1 MSMKNFYLSAKL
13 FVSLCLAGFT
23 NTAYAQNDAPRVV
36 IPLDQSTTEKATV
49 ELLDDPFFYSF
60 NDGKPTHWA
69 TAGTVTQLK
78 AGDRYSSDT
87 GFGVGIETAAN
98 VDGYLKQVIDLNRT
112 GKEVVQGD
120 ELECLVHY
128 STIESKR
135 LEGPFRLALR
145 WLDAFGN
152 ELVSTEKD
160 FINNPNIYFGRMKAY
175 GDLKFRTVCPAGA
188 VKLEFA
194 LLVAPGSL
202 VRMDD
207 FSVLRLADKDKTP
220 LVAILPQYRTMM
232 GEVGQPTTF
241 PIALQGMHLSADQ
254 TPNFGGTMSSSV
266 MKLDVEKLPKNGT
279 VKANLTITPQVA
291 GVYVGSNTYKLRFS
305 GADEDNSGS
314 LNLTGYFKRAGTTPT
329 IILKAD
335 QQVREMKATPGKTDE
350 QQLDFDIKD
359 VITNVNLALKH
370 DANSPFRIDVGQY
383 YYATS
388 SGKLYHRPVKVT
400 FAPRKAGVYEAELR
414 VSSVLADTL
423 VIKLKGV
430 SEAAT
435 SADLVE
441 NFTENRTMDGRFTG
455 DAWKDYHKFD
465 LGYWKLNGKWN
476 SKSNVTLAAKDTLY
490 YDELVANGVNT
501 LQLSPVSS
509 AAKCTAEYSIDGGGH
524 WKSLTVGDAD
534 GKYVVGTHRPTLVRF
549 VSSESVEVQRVT
561 ISPNTVDERE
571 TFDKIEEA
579 MLKDAD
585 SKPLAV
591 LNETFSDLRHT
602 RILGLKDWQNL
613 TVRGERPFYAW
624 KQKNADQSVVENEVA
639 QISFLKYGVEDR
651 REHESWLISPT
662 LSYKNA
668 QSKDLTFSLM
678 YRNQTT
684 NGEELFGFYI
694 ITEKD
699 GKATPYFLDI
709 SEYVPAGVKL
719 EPDMWFDY
727 RIDLSKVE
735 GLTIEDK
742 FHVAFSYYS
751 PVGGNATSL
760 NFMIDDV
767 TFGRTDLPE
776 LSVDNDFIQ
785 FVFRPGQEMT
795 PQPLNIYSNRTTAPV
810 TITLAPSAQ
819 KKYFKISSEKL
830 PLEGGALAVGF
841 KSNDSKTHAAALLV
855 QTRGAEPIIVKLLA
869 QPITAGISNVAGGD
883 EDALLP
889 VVSGSELTVNGKYQ
903 KYQLF
908 STDGSLLQ
916 QGGYQQRINLS
927 GVQPKVFIL
936 KLSTDEGVKSFTLKR

>member
-1 MSMKNFYLSAKL
+1 MKNFYLSAKL

-36 IPLDQSTTEKATV
+36 IPLDQGTTEKATV

-98 VDGYLKQVIDLNRT
+98 VDGYLKQVIDLNRA

-145 WLDAFGN
+145 WLDASGN

-160 FINNPNIYFGRMKAY
+160 FINNPDIYFGRMKAY

-329 IILKAD
+329 ITLKAD
-335 QQVREMKATPGKTDE
+335 QQVREMKAAPGKTDE

-501 LQLSPVSS
+501 LQLTPASS
-509 AAKCTAEYSIDGGGH
+509 AVKCTAEYSIDGGGH
-524 WKSLTVGDAD
+524 WKSLTVGDGE

-549 VSSESVEVQRVT
+549 VSLESVEVQRVT
-561 ISPNTVDERE
+561 ITPNTIDERE
-571 TFDKIEEA
+571 AFDKIEEA

-602 RILGLKDWQNL
+602 RILGLKGWQNL

-795 PQPLNIYSNRTTAPV
+795 PQPLNIYSDRTTAPV

-916 QGGYQQRINLS
+916 QGGYQQCIDLS

>member
-1 MSMKNFYLSAKL
+1 MKNFYLSAKL

-36 IPLDQSTTEKATV
+36 IPLDQGTTEKATV

-145 WLDAFGN
+145 WLDAAGN
-152 ELVSTEKD
+152 ELFSTEKD
-160 FINNPNIYFGRMKAY
+160 FINNPDIYFGRMKAY

-232 GEVGQPTTF
+232 GEVGQPSTF
-241 PIALQGMHLSADQ
+241 PIALQGIHLSADQ
-254 TPNFGGTMSSSV
+254 IPNFGGTMSSSV

-329 IILKAD
+329 ITLKVD

-490 YDELVANGVNT
+490 YDELIANGVNT
-501 LQLSPVSS
+501 LQLTPTSS

-524 WKSLTVGDAD
+524 WKSLTVGDGE

-561 ISPNTVDERE
+561 ISPNTIDERKA
-571 TFDKIEEA
+571 FDKIEEA
-579 MLKDAD
+579 MLKNAD
-585 SKPLAV
+585 TEPLAV

-602 RILGLKDWQNL
+602 RILGLKGWQNL

-795 PQPLNIYSNRTTAPV
+795 PQPLNIYSDRTTAPV

-819 KKYFKISSEKL
+819 KKYFKLSSEKL

-889 VVSGSELTVNGKYQ
+889 VVSGSELIVNGKYQ

-916 QGGYQQRINLS
+916 QGGYQQRIDLS
-927 GVQPKVFIL
+927 GIQPKVFIL

>member
-1 MSMKNFYLSAKL
+1 MKNFYLSAKL

-36 IPLDQSTTEKATV
+36 IPLDQGTTEKATV

-98 VDGYLKQVIDLNRT
+98 VEGYLKQVIDLNRA

-145 WLDAFGN
+145 WLDASGN

-160 FINNPNIYFGRMKAY
+160 FINNPDIYFGRMKAY
-175 GDLKFRTVCPAGA
+175 GNLKFRTVCPAGA

-207 FSVLRLADKDKTP
+207 FSVLRLANKDKTP

-254 TPNFGGTMSSSV
+254 TPNFGGTKSSSV

-329 IILKAD
+329 ITLKAD

-476 SKSNVTLAAKDTLY
+476 SKSKVTLAAKDTLY
-490 YDELVANGVNT
+490 YDELIANGVNT
-501 LQLSPVSS
+501 LQLTPASS

-524 WKSLTVGDAD
+524 WKSLTVGDGE

-561 ISPNTVDERE
+561 ITPNTIDERE
-571 TFDKIEEA
+571 AFDKIEEA

-602 RILGLKDWQNL
+602 RILGLKGWQNL

-795 PQPLNIYSNRTTAPV
+795 PQPLNIYSDRTTAPV

-916 QGGYQQRINLS
+916 QGGYQQRIDLS
-927 GVQPKVFIL
+927 GIQPKVFIL

>member
-1 MSMKNFYLSAKL
+1 MKNFYLSAKL

-36 IPLDQSTTEKATV
+36 IPLDQGTTEKATV

-145 WLDAFGN
+145 WLDAAGN
-152 ELVSTEKD
+152 ELFSTEKD
-160 FINNPNIYFGRMKAY
+160 FINNPDIYFGRMKAY
-175 GDLKFRTVCPAGA
+175 GNLKFRTVCPAGA

-254 TPNFGGTMSSSV
+254 TPNFGGTKSSSV

-329 IILKAD
+329 ITLKAD

-476 SKSNVTLAAKDTLY
+476 SKSNVALAAKDTLY
-490 YDELVANGVNT
+490 YDELIANGVNT
-501 LQLSPVSS
+501 LQLTPASS

-524 WKSLTVGDAD
+524 WKSLIVGDGE

-602 RILGLKDWQNL
+602 RILGLKGWQNL

-795 PQPLNIYSNRTTAPV
+795 PQPLNIYSDRTTAPV

-916 QGGYQQRINLS
+916 QGGYQQRIDLS

>member
-1 MSMKNFYLSAKL
+1 MKNFYLSAKL

-36 IPLDQSTTEKATV
+36 IPLDQGTTEKVTV

-145 WLDAFGN
+145 WLDASGN

-160 FINNPNIYFGRMKAY
+160 FINNPDIYFGRMKAY
-175 GDLKFRTVCPAGA
+175 GNLKFRTVCPVGA

-254 TPNFGGTMSSSV
+254 TPNFGGTKSSSV

-329 IILKAD
+329 ITLKAD
-335 QQVREMKATPGKTDE
+335 QQVREMKAAPGKTDE

-441 NFTENRTMDGRFTG
+441 NFTDNRAMDSRFTG
-455 DAWKDYHKFD
+455 GAWKGYHKFD

-524 WKSLTVGDAD
+524 WKSLTLGDGE

-561 ISPNTVDERE
+561 ITPNTIDERVA
-571 TFDKIEEA
+571 FDKIEEA

-585 SKPLAV
+585 SEPLAV

-602 RILGLKDWQNL
+602 RILGLKGWQNL

-795 PQPLNIYSNRTTAPV
+795 PQPLNIYSDCTTAPV

-819 KKYFKISSEKL
+819 KKYFKLSSEKL

-916 QGGYQQRINLS
+916 QGGYQQRIDLS

>member
-1 MSMKNFYLSAKL
+1 MKNFYLSAKL

-36 IPLDQSTTEKATV
+36 IPLDQGTTEKATV

-98 VDGYLKQVIDLNRT
+98 VDGYLKQVIDLNRA

-145 WLDAFGN
+145 WLDASGN

-160 FINNPNIYFGRMKAY
+160 FINNPDIYFGRMKAY

-254 TPNFGGTMSSSV
+254 TPNFGGTKSSSV
-266 MKLDVEKLPKNGT
+266 MMLDVEKLPKNGT

-329 IILKAD
+329 IRLKAD

-490 YDELVANGVNT
+490 YDELIANGVNT
-501 LQLSPVSS
+501 LQLTPASS
-509 AAKCTAEYSIDGGGH
+509 AVKCTAEYSIDGGGH
-524 WKSLTVGDAD
+524 WKSLTIGDGE

-561 ISPNTVDERE
+561 ITPNTIDERE
-571 TFDKIEEA
+571 AFDKIEEA

-585 SKPLAV
+585 SEPLAV

-602 RILGLKDWQNL
+602 RILGLKGWQNL

-684 NGEELFGFYI
+684 NGEEQFGFYI

-795 PQPLNIYSNRTTAPV
+795 PQPLNIYSDCTTAPV

-819 KKYFKISSEKL
+819 KKYFKLSSEKL

-916 QGGYQQRINLS
+916 QGGYQQRIDLS

>member
-1 MSMKNFYLSAKL
+1 MKNFYLSAKL

-23 NTAYAQNDAPRVV
+23 NTAYAQNEAPRVV
-36 IPLDQSTTEKATV
+36 IPLDQATEKATV
-49 ELLDDPFFYSF
+49 ELLEDPFFYSF

-98 VDGYLKQVIDLNRT
+98 VEGYLKQVIDLNRV

-145 WLDAFGN
+145 WLDVAGN

-160 FINNPNIYFGRMKAY
+160 FINNPDIYFGRMKAY

-188 VKLEFA
+188 VKLEFT

-241 PIALQGMHLSADQ
+241 PIALQGMHLSAEQ

-329 IILKAD
+329 ITLKAD
-335 QQVREMKATPGKTDE
+335 QQVREMKAAPGKTDE

-370 DANSPFRIDVGQY
+370 DTNSPFRIDVGQY
-383 YYATS
+383 YYANS

-455 DAWKDYHKFD
+455 DAWKGYHKFD

-476 SKSNVTLAAKDTLY
+476 SKSNVTLTAKDTLY
-490 YDELVANGVNT
+490 YDELIANGVNT
-501 LQLSPVSS
+501 LQLTPASS
-509 AAKCTAEYSIDGGGH
+509 AAKCAAEYSIDGGGH
-524 WKSLTVGDAD
+524 WKSLTVGDGE

-549 VSSESVEVQRVT
+549 VSSESVEVQSVT
-561 ISPNTVDERE
+561 ITPNTIDARE
-571 TFDKIEEA
+571 AFDKIEEA

-585 SKPLAV
+585 SEPLAV

-602 RILGLKDWQNL
+602 RILGLKGWQNL

-760 NFMIDDV
+760 NFMLDDV

-810 TITLAPSAQ
+810 TITLAPSTQ
-819 KKYFKISSEKL
+819 KKYFKLSSEKL

-883 EDALLP
+883 DDALLP

-916 QGGYQQRINLS
+916 QGGYQQRIDLS

>member
-1 MSMKNFYLSAKL
+1 MKNFYLSAKL

-23 NTAYAQNDAPRVV
+23 NTAYAQNEAPRVV
-36 IPLDQSTTEKATV
+36 IPLDQATEKATV
-49 ELLDDPFFYSF
+49 ELLEDPFFYSF

-98 VDGYLKQVIDLNRT
+98 VEGYLKQVIDLNRA

-145 WLDAFGN
+145 WLDVAGN

-160 FINNPNIYFGRMKAY
+160 FINNPDIYFGRMKAY

-188 VKLEFA
+188 VKLEFT

-241 PIALQGMHLSADQ
+241 PIALQGMHLSAEQ

-305 GADEDNSGS
+305 GADEDKSGS
-314 LNLTGYFKRAGTTPT
+314 LNLTGYFKRAGTTPMIT
-329 IILKAD
+329 LKAD
-335 QQVREMKATPGKTDE
+335 QQVREMKAAPGKTDE

-370 DANSPFRIDVGQY
+370 DTNSPFRIDVGQY
-383 YYATS
+383 YYANS

-441 NFTENRTMDGRFTG
+441 SFTENRTMDGRFTG
-455 DAWKDYHKFD
+455 DAWKGYHKFD

-476 SKSNVTLAAKDTLY
+476 SKSNVTLTAKDTLY
-490 YDELVANGVNT
+490 YDELIANGVNT
-501 LQLSPVSS
+501 LQLTPASS

-524 WKSLTVGDAD
+524 WKSLTVGDGE

-549 VSSESVEVQRVT
+549 VSSESVEVQSVT
-561 ISPNTVDERE
+561 ITPNTIDERE
-571 TFDKIEEA
+571 AFDKIEEA

-585 SKPLAV
+585 SEPLAV

-602 RILGLKDWQNL
+602 RILGLKGWQNL

-719 EPDMWFDY
+719 ESDMWFDY

-760 NFMIDDV
+760 NFMLDDV

-810 TITLAPSAQ
+810 TITLAPSTQ
-819 KKYFKISSEKL
+819 KKYFKLSSEKL

-916 QGGYQQRINLS
+916 QGGYQQRIDLS

>member
-1 MSMKNFYLSAKL
+1 MKNFYLSAKL

-36 IPLDQSTTEKATV
+36 IPLDQGTTDKATV

-145 WLDAFGN
+145 WLDASGN

-160 FINNPNIYFGRMKAY
+160 FINNPDIYFGRMKAY

-254 TPNFGGTMSSSV
+254 TPNFGGTKSSSV

-329 IILKAD
+329 ITLKAD
-335 QQVREMKATPGKTDE
+335 QQVREMKAAPGKTDE

-490 YDELVANGVNT
+490 YDELIANGVNT
-501 LQLSPVSS
+501 LQLTPASS

-524 WKSLTVGDAD
+524 WKSLTVGDGE

-561 ISPNTVDERE
+561 ITPNTIDERE
-571 TFDKIEEA
+571 AFDKIEEA

-585 SKPLAV
+585 SELLAV

-602 RILGLKDWQNL
+602 RILGLKGWQNL

-795 PQPLNIYSNRTTAPV
+795 PQPLNIYSDRTTAPV

-889 VVSGSELTVNGKYQ
+889 VVSGSKLIVNGKYQ

-916 QGGYQQRINLS
+916 QGGYQQRIDLS

>member
-1 MSMKNFYLSAKL
+1 MKNFYLSAKL

-36 IPLDQSTTEKATV
+36 IPLDQGTTAKATV

-145 WLDAFGN
+145 WLDASGN

-160 FINNPNIYFGRMKAY
+160 FINNPDIYFGRMKAY

-254 TPNFGGTMSSSV
+254 TPNFGGTKSSSV

-329 IILKAD
+329 ITLKAD
-335 QQVREMKATPGKTDE
+335 QEVREMKATPGKTDE

-490 YDELVANGVNT
+490 YDELIANGVNT
-501 LQLSPVSS
+501 LQLTPASS

-524 WKSLTVGDAD
+524 WKSLTLGDGE

-561 ISPNTVDERE
+561 ITPNTIDERE
-571 TFDKIEEA
+571 AFDKIEEA

-585 SKPLAV
+585 SEPLAV

-602 RILGLKDWQNL
+602 RILGLKGWQNL

-889 VVSGSELTVNGKYQ
+889 VVSGSELTINGRYQ

-916 QGGYQQRINLS
+916 QGGYQQRIDLS

>member
-1 MSMKNFYLSAKL
+1 MKNFYLSAKL

-23 NTAYAQNDAPRVV
+23 NTAYAQNEAPRVV
-36 IPLDQSTTEKATV
+36 IPLDQATEKATV
-49 ELLDDPFFYSF
+49 ELLEDPFFYSF

-98 VDGYLKQVIDLNRT
+98 VEGYLKQVIDLNRA

-145 WLDAFGN
+145 WLDVAGN

-160 FINNPNIYFGRMKAY
+160 FINNPDIYFGRMKAY

-188 VKLEFA
+188 VKLEFT

-241 PIALQGMHLSADQ
+241 PIALQGMHLSAEQ

-329 IILKAD
+329 ITLKAN
-335 QQVREMKATPGKTDE
+335 QQVREMKAAPGKTDE

-370 DANSPFRIDVGQY
+370 DTNSPFRIDVGQY

-441 NFTENRTMDGRFTG
+441 SFTENRTMDGRFTG
-455 DAWKDYHKFD
+455 DAWKGYHKFD

-501 LQLSPVSS
+501 LQLTPASS

-524 WKSLTVGDAD
+524 WKSLTVGDGE

-549 VSSESVEVQRVT
+549 VSSESVEVQSVT
-561 ISPNTVDERE
+561 ITPNTIDVRE

-585 SKPLAV
+585 SEPLAV

-602 RILGLKDWQNL
+602 RILGLKGWQNL

-719 EPDMWFDY
+719 ESDMWFDY

-760 NFMIDDV
+760 NFMLDDV

-810 TITLAPSAQ
+810 TITLAPSTQ
-819 KKYFKISSEKL
+819 KKYFKLSSEKL

-916 QGGYQQRINLS
+916 QGGYQQRIDLS

>member
-1 MSMKNFYLSAKL
+1 MKNFYLSAKL

-23 NTAYAQNDAPRVV
+23 NTAYAQNEAPRVV
-36 IPLDQSTTEKATV
+36 IPLDQATEKATV
-49 ELLDDPFFYSF
+49 ELLEDPFFYSF

-98 VDGYLKQVIDLNRT
+98 IEGYLKQVIDLNRA

-145 WLDAFGN
+145 WLDAAGN

-160 FINNPNIYFGRMKAY
+160 FINNPDIYFGRMKAY

-188 VKLEFA
+188 VKLEFT

-232 GEVGQPTTF
+232 GEVGLPTTF
-241 PIALQGMHLSADQ
+241 PIALQGMHLSAEQ

-266 MKLDVEKLPKNGT
+266 MKLDIEKLPKNGT

-329 IILKAD
+329 ITLKAN
-335 QQVREMKATPGKTDE
+335 QQVREMKAAPGKTDE

-370 DANSPFRIDVGQY
+370 DTNSPFRIDVGQY

-441 NFTENRTMDGRFTG
+441 SFTENRTMDGRFTG
-455 DAWKDYHKFD
+455 DAWKGYHKFD

-490 YDELVANGVNT
+490 YDELIANGVNT
-501 LQLSPVSS
+501 LQLTPASS

-524 WKSLTVGDAD
+524 WKSLTVGDGE

-549 VSSESVEVQRVT
+549 VSSESVEVQSVT
-561 ISPNTVDERE
+561 ITPNTIDARE

-585 SKPLAV
+585 SEPLAV
-591 LNETFSDLRHT
+591 LNEPFSDLRHT
-602 RILGLKDWQNL
+602 RILGLKGWQNL

-719 EPDMWFDY
+719 ESDMWFDY

-760 NFMIDDV
+760 NFMLDDV

-810 TITLAPSAQ
+810 TITLAPSTQ
-819 KKYFKISSEKL
+819 KKYFKLSSEKL

-916 QGGYQQRINLS
+916 QGGYQQRIDLS

>member
-1 MSMKNFYLSAKL
+1 MKNFYLSAKL

-23 NTAYAQNDAPRVV
+23 NTAYAQNEAPRVV
-36 IPLDQSTTEKATV
+36 IPLDQATEKATV
-49 ELLDDPFFYSF
+49 ELLEDPFFYSF

-69 TAGTVTQLK
+69 TAGTVMQLK

-98 VDGYLKQVIDLNRT
+98 VEGYLKQVIDLNRA

-145 WLDAFGN
+145 WLDAAGN

-160 FINNPNIYFGRMKAY
+160 FINNPDIYFGRMKAY

-188 VKLEFA
+188 VKLEFT

-241 PIALQGMHLSADQ
+241 PIALQGMHLSAEQ

-329 IILKAD
+329 ITLKAN
-335 QQVREMKATPGKTDE
+335 QQVREMKAAPGKTDE

-370 DANSPFRIDVGQY
+370 DTNSPFRIDVGQY

-455 DAWKDYHKFD
+455 DAWKGYHKFD

-476 SKSNVTLAAKDTLY
+476 SKSNVTLTAKDTLY
-490 YDELVANGVNT
+490 YDELIANGVNT
-501 LQLSPVSS
+501 LQLTPASS

-524 WKSLTVGDAD
+524 WKSLTVGDGE

-549 VSSESVEVQRVT
+549 VSSESVEVQSVT
-561 ISPNTVDERE
+561 ITPNTIDERE
-571 TFDKIEEA
+571 AFDKIEEA

-585 SKPLAV
+585 SEPLAV

-602 RILGLKDWQNL
+602 RILGLKGWQNL

-719 EPDMWFDY
+719 ESDMWFDY

-760 NFMIDDV
+760 NFMLDDV

-810 TITLAPSAQ
+810 TITLAPSTQ
-819 KKYFKISSEKL
+819 KKYFKLSSEKL

-916 QGGYQQRINLS
+916 QGDYQQCIDLS

>member
-1 MSMKNFYLSAKL
+1 MKNFYLSAKL

-23 NTAYAQNDAPRVV
+23 NTAYAQNEAPRVV
-36 IPLDQSTTEKATV
+36 IPLDQATEKATV

-60 NDGKPTHWA
+60 NDGKPTHWT

-98 VDGYLKQVIDLNRT
+98 VEGYLKQVIDLNRA

-145 WLDAFGN
+145 WLDAAGN

-160 FINNPNIYFGRMKAY
+160 FINNPDIYFGRMKAY

-188 VKLEFA
+188 VKLEFT

-241 PIALQGMHLSADQ
+241 PIALQGMHLSAEQ

-314 LNLTGYFKRAGTTPT
+314 LNLTGYFKRAGTTPMIT
-329 IILKAD
+329 LKAD
-335 QQVREMKATPGKTDE
+335 QQVREMKAAPGKTDE

-370 DANSPFRIDVGQY
+370 DTNSPFRIDVGQY

-423 VIKLKGV
+423 IIKLKGV

-441 NFTENRTMDGRFTG
+441 SFTENRTMDGRFTG
-455 DAWKDYHKFD
+455 DAWKGYHKFD

-476 SKSNVTLAAKDTLY
+476 SKSNVTLTAKDTLY
-490 YDELVANGVNT
+490 YDELIANGVNT
-501 LQLSPVSS
+501 LQLTPASS

-524 WKSLTVGDAD
+524 WKSLTVGDGE

-549 VSSESVEVQRVT
+549 VSSESVEVQSVT
-561 ISPNTVDERE
+561 ITPNTIDERE
-571 TFDKIEEA
+571 AFDKIEEA

-585 SKPLAV
+585 SEPLAV

-602 RILGLKDWQNL
+602 RILGLKGWQNL

-719 EPDMWFDY
+719 ESDMWFDY

-760 NFMIDDV
+760 NFMLDDV

-810 TITLAPSAQ
+810 TITLAPSTQ
-819 KKYFKISSEKL
+819 KKYFKLSSEKL

-916 QGGYQQRINLS
+916 QGGYQQRIDLS

>member
-1 MSMKNFYLSAKL
+1 MKNFYLSAKL

-36 IPLDQSTTEKATV
+36 IPLDQGTTEKATV

-145 WLDAFGN
+145 WLDASGN

-160 FINNPNIYFGRMKAY
+160 FINNPDIYFGRMKAY
-175 GDLKFRTVCPAGA
+175 GNLKFRTVCPVGA

-232 GEVGQPTTF
+232 GEVEQPTIF

-254 TPNFGGTMSSSV
+254 TPNFGGTKSSSV

-329 IILKAD
+329 ITLKAD

-490 YDELVANGVNT
+490 YDELIANGVNT
-501 LQLSPVSS
+501 LQLTPASS

-524 WKSLTVGDAD
+524 WKSLTLGDGE

-561 ISPNTVDERE
+561 ITPNTIDERE
-571 TFDKIEEA
+571 AFDKIEEA

-602 RILGLKDWQNL
+602 RILGLKGWQNL

-795 PQPLNIYSNRTTAPV
+795 PQPLNIYSDRTTAPV
-810 TITLAPSAQ
+810 TVTLAPSAQ
-819 KKYFKISSEKL
+819 KKYFKLSSEKL

-916 QGGYQQRINLS
+916 QGGYQQRIDLS
-927 GVQPKVFIL
+927 GVQPKVFVL
-936 KLSTDEGVKSFTLKR
+936 KLNTDKGVKSFTLKR

>member
-1 MSMKNFYLSAKL
+1 MKHFYLSSKL
-13 FVSLCLAGFT
+13 IVSLFLAGLT
-23 NTAYAQNDAPRVV
+23 NMAYAQNGTSRVDS
-36 IPLDQSTTEKATV
+36 PLGQPTAANTTV
-49 ELLDDPFFYSF
+49 ELLEDPFFYSF
-60 NDGKPTHWA
+60 NDGKPVQWE

-78 AGDRYSSDT
+78 ASDRYSSDT
-87 GFGVGIETAAN
+87 GFGVGIETSAN
-98 VDGYLKQVIDLNRT
+98 VEGYLKQVIDLKRV

-128 STIESKR
+128 CTVESKR
-135 LEGPFRLALR
+135 PEGPFRLALR
-145 WLDAFGN
+145 WLDATGN
-152 ELVSTEKD
+152 EIVSAEKD
-160 FINNPNIYFGRMKAY
+160 FINNPDVYFGRMKAY
-175 GDLKFRTVCPAGA
+175 GNLKFRTICPAGA

-194 LLVAPGSL
+194 LLVAPGSQ

-232 GEVGQPTTF
+232 GEVGLPTTF

-254 TPNFGGTMSSSV
+254 TPNFGGTKSSSV
-266 MKLDVEKLPKNGT
+266 MKLDVEKLPKNST
-279 VKANLTITPQVA
+279 IKANLTITPQVS

-305 GADEDNSGS
+305 GADAENSGS
-314 LNLTGYFKRAGTTPT
+314 LNLTGYFKKAGTTPT
-329 IILKAD
+329 IKLKSG
-335 QQVREMKATPGKTDE
+335 QVREMSAAPNKTDE
-350 QQLDFDIKD
+350 QLLDFDIKD

-388 SGKLYHRPVKVT
+388 SGKLYQRPVKVT

-414 VSSVLADTL
+414 VSSILADTL

-441 NFTENRTMDGRFTG
+441 NFTDNRAMDSRFTG
-455 DAWKDYHKFD
+455 DAWKGYHKFD

-509 AAKCTAEYSIDGGGH
+509 AAKCIAEYSIDGGGH

-549 VSSESVEVQRVT
+549 ISSESVEVQRVT

-579 MLKDAD
+579 MLKGAD

-602 RILGLKDWQNL
+602 RILGLKGWQNL

-624 KQKNADQSVVENEVA
+624 QQKNADQSVVENEVA

-709 SEYVPAGVKL
+709 SQYVPAGVKL

-735 GLTIEDK
+735 GLAIDDK

-795 PQPLNIYSNRTTAPV
+795 PQPLNIYSDRTTAPV
-810 TITLAPSAQ
+810 TVTLAPSAQ
-819 KKYFKISSEKL
+819 KKYFKLSHEKL
-830 PLEGGALAVGF
+830 PLEGGSIAVGF

-855 QTRGAEPIIVKLLA
+855 QTRGAKPIIVKLLA
-869 QPITAGISNVAGGD
+869 QPITAGINNVAGDD
-883 EDALLP
+883 ESTLQPAIT
-889 VVSGSELTVNGKYQ
+889 GSDLTVNGKYL
-903 KYQLF
+903 KYQIF

-916 QGGYQQRINLS
+916 QGIYQQHIDLS
-927 GVQPKVFIL
+927 GVQLKVFIL
-936 KLSTDEGVKSFTLKR
+936 KLSTDEGMKSFTLKR

>member
-1 MSMKNFYLSAKL
+1 MKNFYLSAKL

-36 IPLDQSTTEKATV
+36 IPLDQGTTEKATV

-145 WLDAFGN
+145 WLDASGN

-160 FINNPNIYFGRMKAY
+160 FINNPDIYFGRMKAY
-175 GDLKFRTVCPAGA
+175 GNLKFRTVCPVGA

-254 TPNFGGTMSSSV
+254 TPNFSGTKSSSV

-329 IILKAD
+329 ITLKAD

-524 WKSLTVGDAD
+524 WKSLTLGDGE

-561 ISPNTVDERE
+561 ITPNTIDERE
-571 TFDKIEEA
+571 AFDKIEEA

-585 SKPLAV
+585 SEPLAV

-602 RILGLKDWQNL
+602 RILGLEGWQNL

-735 GLTIEDK
+735 GLAIDDK

-795 PQPLNIYSNRTTAPV
+795 PQPLNIYSDRTTAPV

-889 VVSGSELTVNGKYQ
+889 VVSGSELTINGKYQ

-916 QGGYQQRINLS
+916 QGGYQQRIDLS

>member
-1 MSMKNFYLSAKL
+1 MKNFYLSAKL

-23 NTAYAQNDAPRVV
+23 NTAYAQNEAPRVV
-36 IPLDQSTTEKATV
+36 IPLDQATEKATV
-49 ELLDDPFFYSF
+49 ELLEDPFFYSF
-60 NDGKPTHWA
+60 NDGKPTHWT

-98 VDGYLKQVIDLNRT
+98 VEGYLKQVIDLNRA

-145 WLDAFGN
+145 WLDVAGN

-160 FINNPNIYFGRMKAY
+160 FINNPDIYFGRMKAY

-188 VKLEFA
+188 VKLEFT

-305 GADEDNSGS
+305 GADEDKSGS
-314 LNLTGYFKRAGTTPT
+314 LNLTGYFKRAGTTPMIT
-329 IILKAD
+329 LKAD
-335 QQVREMKATPGKTDE
+335 QQVREMNAAPNKTDE

-455 DAWKDYHKFD
+455 DAWKGYHKFD

-501 LQLSPVSS
+501 LQLTPASS

-524 WKSLTVGDAD
+524 WKSLTVGDGE

-549 VSSESVEVQRVT
+549 VSSESVEVQSVT
-561 ISPNTVDERE
+561 ITPNTIDVRE

-585 SKPLAV
+585 SEPLAV

-602 RILGLKDWQNL
+602 RILGLKGWQNL

-719 EPDMWFDY
+719 ESDMWFDY

-760 NFMIDDV
+760 NFMLDDV

-810 TITLAPSAQ
+810 TITLAPSTQ
-819 KKYFKISSEKL
+819 KKYFKLSSEKL

-916 QGGYQQRINLS
+916 QGRR
-927 GVQPKVFIL
+927 KVFHLKTLRTQLLIL
-936 KLSTDEGVKSFTLKR
+936 

>member
-1 MSMKNFYLSAKL
+1 MKNFYLSAKL

-23 NTAYAQNDAPRVV
+23 NTAYAQNEAPRVV
-36 IPLDQSTTEKATV
+36 IPLDQATEKATV
-49 ELLDDPFFYSF
+49 ELLEDPFFYSF

-98 VDGYLKQVIDLNRT
+98 VEGYLKQVIDLNRV

-145 WLDAFGN
+145 WLDVAGN

-160 FINNPNIYFGRMKAY
+160 FINNPDIYFGRMKAY

-188 VKLEFA
+188 VKLEFT
-194 LLVAPGSL
+194 LLVAPGSQ

-207 FSVLRLADKDKTP
+207 FSALRLADKDKTP

-241 PIALQGMHLSADQ
+241 PIALQGMHLSAEQ

-305 GADEDNSGS
+305 GADEDKSGS
-314 LNLTGYFKRAGTTPT
+314 LNLTGYFKRAGTTPMIT
-329 IILKAD
+329 LKAD
-335 QQVREMKATPGKTDE
+335 QQVREMKAAPGKTDE

-441 NFTENRTMDGRFTG
+441 SFTENRTMDGRFTG
-455 DAWKDYHKFD
+455 DAWKGYHKFD

-476 SKSNVTLAAKDTLY
+476 SKSNVTLTAKDTLY
-490 YDELVANGVNT
+490 YDELIANGVNT
-501 LQLSPVSS
+501 LQLTPASS

-524 WKSLTVGDAD
+524 WKSLTVGDGE

-549 VSSESVEVQRVT
+549 VSSESVEVQSVT
-561 ISPNTVDERE
+561 ITPNTIDERE
-571 TFDKIEEA
+571 AFDKIEEA

-585 SKPLAV
+585 SEPLAV

-602 RILGLKDWQNL
+602 RILGLKGWQNL

-719 EPDMWFDY
+719 ESDMWFDY

-760 NFMIDDV
+760 NFMLDDV

-810 TITLAPSAQ
+810 TITLAPSTQ
-819 KKYFKISSEKL
+819 KKYFKLSSEKL

-916 QGGYQQRINLS
+916 QGGYQQRIDLS

>member
-1 MSMKNFYLSAKL
+1 MKNFYLSAKL

-23 NTAYAQNDAPRVV
+23 NTAYAQNEAPRVV
-36 IPLDQSTTEKATV
+36 IPLDQATEKATV
-49 ELLDDPFFYSF
+49 ELLEDPFFYSF

-98 VDGYLKQVIDLNRT
+98 VEGYLKQVIDLNRA

-145 WLDAFGN
+145 WLDVAGN
-152 ELVSTEKD
+152 ELVSTEKG
-160 FINNPNIYFGRMKAY
+160 FINNPDIYFGRMKAY

-188 VKLEFA
+188 VKLEFT
-194 LLVAPGSL
+194 LLVAPGSQ

-241 PIALQGMHLSADQ
+241 PIALQGMHLSAEQ

-266 MKLDVEKLPKNGT
+266 MKLDVERLPKNGT
-279 VKANLTITPQVA
+279 IKANLTITPQVA

-314 LNLTGYFKRAGTTPT
+314 LNLTGYFKRAGTTPMIT
-329 IILKAD
+329 LKAN
-335 QQVREMKATPGKTDE
+335 QQVREMKAAPGKTDE

-370 DANSPFRIDVGQY
+370 DTNSPFRIDVGQY

-455 DAWKDYHKFD
+455 DAWKGYHKFD

-476 SKSNVTLAAKDTLY
+476 SKSNVTLTAKDTLY
-490 YDELVANGVNT
+490 YDELIANGVNT
-501 LQLSPVSS
+501 LQLTPASS

-524 WKSLTVGDAD
+524 WKSLTVGDGE

-549 VSSESVEVQRVT
+549 VSSESVEVQSVT
-561 ISPNTVDERE
+561 ITPNTIDERE
-571 TFDKIEEA
+571 AFDKIEEA

-585 SKPLAV
+585 SEPLAV

-602 RILGLKDWQNL
+602 RILGLKGWQNL

-760 NFMIDDV
+760 NFMLDDV

-810 TITLAPSAQ
+810 TITLAPSTQ
-819 KKYFKISSEKL
+819 KKYFKLSSEKL

-883 EDALLP
+883 DDALLP

-916 QGGYQQRINLS
+916 QGGYQQRIDLS